1 MSKVIVFHKW
11 KRGTSLVLVIFL
23 STFLLA
29 GINYF
34 TIKTISAVRAYVN
47 GESQYSK
54 GQKDGARHLIIYLSL
69 QDEQYF
75 NSFKEEIQVPIGD
88 SLARVGLMRNDSYET
103 IYSGFLQGKNHE
115 DDIDNMIWL
124 FKNFKE
130 IAFMKEA
137 ITIWKEADVLIGRLK
152 NIGDSIHTKVEMN
165 DLSIDKKAEVIKNI
179 NLITNELTIKERAFS
194 NLLGVTARNIN
205 VYLFLANG
213 FIIVLIITTVV
224 AYSNR
229 GVRQLRQAKRD
240 LEQTNKDLN
249 TTNQELDNFIYA
261 ASHDLKSPIN
271 NLEGLISLVKYKE
284 NDQDL
289 RTIFE
294 KMEYSIST
302 LKKTIAGLTEVM
314 KMDKNPLDDIQKNNV
329 NVILEEFVEANQH
342 LIQDSRTVI
351 TTSIEVETIT
361 FSAIGL
367 ASIVHNLISNAIKYA
382 SPERDCFISI
392 KTYRKQKAIVLEIQD
407 NGLGIDLN
415 RNKHK
420 LFRLFSRFHNHVEGS
435 GLGLY
440 IIKKI
445 VDKHNGT
452 IDVES
457 TPGQGTTFFVT
468 LPGDETL

>member
-1 MSKVIVFHKW
+1 
-11 KRGTSLVLVIFL
+11 
-23 STFLLA
+23 
-29 GINYF
+29 
-34 TIKTISAVRAYVN
+34 
-47 GESQYSK
+47 
-54 GQKDGARHLIIYLSL
+54 
-69 QDEQYF
+69 
-75 NSFKEEIQVPIGD
+75 
-88 SLARVGLMRNDSYET
+88 
-103 IYSGFLQGKNHE
+103 
-115 DDIDNMIWL
+115 
-124 FKNFKE
+124 
-130 IAFMKEA
+130 MKEA

-165 DLSIDKKAEVIKNI
+165 DLSIDEKAEVIKNI

>member
-1 MSKVIVFHKW
+1 MFHKW

-34 TIKTISAVRAYVN
+34 TIKTLSAVRAYVN

-69 QDEQYF
+69 EDPHYYSSF
-75 NSFKEEIQVPIGD
+75 NEELQVPIGD
-88 SLARVGLMRNDSYET
+88 SLARVGLMRNDAYET
-103 IYSGFLQGKNHE
+103 IYAGFLQGKNHE
-115 DDIDNMIWL
+115 DDINNMIWL

-152 NIGDSIHTKVEMN
+152 NMGDSIHTKMQVN
-165 DLSIDKKAEVIKNI
+165 DLTI
-179 NLITNELTIKERAFS
+179 NEKVQFTKDINRITNELTIKERAFS
-194 NLLGVTARNIN
+194 NLLGVTARKIS
-205 VYLFLANG
+205 VSMFLING
-213 FIIVLIITTVV
+213 FLIVLIVTTVV
-224 AYSNR
+224 AYSNK
-229 GVRQLRQAKRD
+229 GVRQLREAKRD

-271 NLEGLISLVKYKE
+271 NLEGLMNLVKYKE

-289 RTIFE
+289 RTILE
-294 KMEYSIST
+294 KMEFSITT
-302 LKKTIAGLTEVM
+302 LKKTIVGLTEVM
-314 KMDKNPLDDIQKNNV
+314 KMDKNPLDDIQENNI
-329 NVILEEFVEANQH
+329 NTMLDEFVGANQH
-342 LIQDSRTVI
+342 LILDSRTVI

-367 ASIVHNLISNAIKYA
+367 TSIIHNLISNAIKYC
-382 SPERDCFISI
+382 SPERNCFISI
-392 KTYRKQKAIVLEIQD
+392 KTYRKEKATVLEIQD
-407 NGLGIDLN
+407 NGLGMDLTKN
-415 RNKHK
+415 RHK

-445 VDKHNGT
+445 IDKHNGT
-452 IDVES
+452 IHVES
-457 TPGQGTTFFVT
+457 TPGKGTTFFVT
-468 LPGDETL
+468 LPSDETV